1 MPGSMTIITLIALV
15 MVTINSSV
23 NFIIYY
29 FLGESFRKESKKMA
43 EESREQFQKWLV
55 KFFWNILHYASYF
68 FNIFFF
74 RIEWLRNDDVYLLS

>member
-55 KFFWNILHYASYF
+55 KFF
-68 FNIFFF
+68 
-74 RIEWLRNDDVYLLS
+74 